1 MENQK
6 FSLEYRE
13 DGVFISASE
22 GADYSMSSVVGY
34 IKSRGLEEYN
44 GDAVMTFVSQKDGA
58 PVKIAERNPEN
69 EKDAELEVKV
79 SSDGMTAE
87 LWIEPPLADK
97 PWPTLEQALEA
108 LASQGVVEGINKDA
122 IADMISARAGKNW
135 VRVASGVPAVDG
147 QDADIDYKIQFGS
160 ATPGQEDETGR
171 VDFKSVSSVTVVI
184 KNQLLAEKIPC
195 TEGTDGVT
203 VRGAPLKAKKGKD
216 RPLPAGAGTQPSEDG
231 LRLHAMIDGNL
242 ILKGGK
248 LHVAPVFQVDG
259 DVDYSVGNI
268 DFIGSVLVNG
278 AVREGFKIVTSGDI
292 EVRGVVE
299 GAHLESKSDIVITG
313 GIRGMNKAEIRA
325 DGDITAGFIDQA
337 HVRSNQNINVNNAV
351 LHSDLAA
358 HGAINVLG
366 GQKAQLAGGKTQA
379 GMEVVCLTLGS
390 EMGTKT
396 EVIVGVLPEL
406 TERKKSLIALLAEA
420 DEKGEKVEAN
430 LSFLKKLESA
440 GELDEN
446 KRALMISLTKAK
458 FQLQSQVSSAKKELE
473 QIEAQMEGSKNKG
486 RVRVKGVCH
495 PGVTVSIRG
504 VTYIVREKQQFCSF
518 VYEDGGIKVK
528 PFDY

>member
-122 IADMISARAGKNW
+122 IADMISARTGKNW

-292 EVRGVVE
+292 EVRGVVDQGRE
-299 GAHLESKSDIVITG
+299 GFFKGPEDFVPGCQRLEEFVNGRG
-313 GIRGMNKAEIRA
+313 G
-325 DGDITAGFIDQA
+325 
-337 HVRSNQNINVNNAV
+337 
-351 LHSDLAA
+351 
-358 HGAINVLG
+358 
-366 GQKAQLAGGKTQA
+366 
-379 GMEVVCLTLGS
+379 
-390 EMGTKT
+390 
-396 EVIVGVLPEL
+396 
-406 TERKKSLIALLAEA
+406 
-420 DEKGEKVEAN
+420 
-430 LSFLKKLESA
+430 
-440 GELDEN
+440 
-446 KRALMISLTKAK
+446 
-458 FQLQSQVSSAKKELE
+458 
-473 QIEAQMEGSKNKG
+473 
-486 RVRVKGVCH
+486 
-495 PGVTVSIRG
+495 
-504 VTYIVREKQQFCSF
+504 
-518 VYEDGGIKVK
+518 EDGLGPLQHSAV
-528 PFDY
+528 